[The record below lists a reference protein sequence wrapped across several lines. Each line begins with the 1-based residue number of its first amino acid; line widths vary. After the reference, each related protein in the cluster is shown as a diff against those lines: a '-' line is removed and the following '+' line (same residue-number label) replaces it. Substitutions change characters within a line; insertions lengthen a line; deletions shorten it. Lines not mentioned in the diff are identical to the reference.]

1 MDNKSDNL
9 KDKLNMDEE
18 AIASKEQLL
27 SERMKRLEAMEQ
39 DIKQK
44 EKQMKDKEK
53 AKKQVLLRLAPSLW
67 EELAAW
73 AEDEYRSI
81 NSQIEFLLAE
91 CVRKRKKL

>member
-1 MDNKSDNL
+1 MDKKPDNI
-9 KDKLNMDEE
+9 KDKLNMDEDT
-18 AIASKEQLL
+18 IALKEQLL

-91 CVRKRKKL
+91 CVKRRKKL